1 MSDPQDLIK
10 QATAICEA
18 ATPGPW
24 GVIDDYDGVASHHG
38 WRSVTCPGGHGGHG
52 GAGLVFATHEW
63 DVGLKEVDIE
73 FIAAA
78 RTLVPAL
85 AAELERSLMAHQM
98 TIDTKLFSRRKL
110 ESDVVTL
117 ARERDES
124 MDEASD
130 AKSLIRELRAHK
142 AELTRERDE
151 ARAELK
157 DLHENYNVSVRS

>member
-1 MSDPQDLIK
+1 MNDAKDLINTA
-10 QATAICEA
+10 ATICEA

-24 GVIDDYDGVASHHG
+24 EPIDDYDGVATRHG
-38 WRSVTCPGGHGGHG
+38 WRGLSCPSGDGGHGGD
-52 GAGLVFATHEW
+52 GLVFATHEW
-63 DVGLKEVDIE
+63 DVGLKDGDIE

-117 ARERDES
+117 ARD
-124 MDEASD
+124 
-130 AKSLIRELRAHK
+130 
-142 AELTRERDE
+142 RDE
-151 ARAELK
+151 ARAEVESLRLQVLNYEK
-157 DLHENYNVSVRS
+157 ATDLFTRDS